1 LSTAVI
7 YSDNLASYRFGGRHP
22 LVPERFTLSVELMR
36 AWGLLDEDNDATLG
50 SFPARE
56 LAATHE
62 HERACVIGVDAPA
75 TNQTIES
82 VHTPS
87 YVECVRAASAG
98 DTSCGPRHGI
108 GPGDTPAFPRMH
120 EAAALAVA
128 STVTAAE
135 LVASGSL
142 ERAFSPA
149 GGLHHA
155 HPDHASGFCIYN
167 DAACAIEHVTRTRPG
182 IRVAYIDID
191 AHHGDGVEAAFIE
204 RPDVLTVSVH
214 ESGRYLFPGTG
225 RESDIGTGAGRGAS
239 LNLPLPPFAG
249 PECYAL
255 TFERAIAPALF
266 AYRPDFIVLQL
277 GADSHINDP
286 LTHLSQTVA
295 GYLDLVDGL
304 LALTEEL
311 TGGRVVMTG
320 GGGYLPFS
328 EVPRM
333 WAGAL
338 ALALRRTVP
347 ETLPE
352 AWIRQAT
359 KAAHDADAEAPRVT
373 RTLEE
378 NAPERTGEQLET
390 AVQVTEWMLGRA
402 AEASPLLARA

>member
-1 LSTAVI
+1 MGTGVL

-50 SFPARE
+50 AFPARE
-56 LAATHE
+56 LAATHNY
-62 HERACVIGVDAPA
+62 ERACVIGVDAPA
-75 TNQTIES
+75 STETLTL
-82 VHTPS
+82 VHTAD

-98 DTSCGPRHGI
+98 DSSCGPRHGI
-108 GPGDTPAFPRMH
+108 GPGDTPVFRGMH
-120 EAAALAVA
+120 EAAALTVA
-128 STVTAAE
+128 STVAAAE

-155 HPDHASGFCIYN
+155 QPDHASGFCIYN
-167 DAACAIEHVTRTRPG
+167 DAACAIEHLTRTRPG
-182 IRVAYIDID
+182 MRVAYVDID

-204 RPDVLTVSVH
+204 RPDVLTISAH

-225 RESDIGTGAGRGAS
+225 RESDIGTGAGSGAA

-255 TFERAIAPALF
+255 VFERAVAPALL

-277 GADSHINDP
+277 GADSHANDP
-286 LTHLSQTVA
+286 LTHLSQSVA

-311 TGGRVVMTG
+311 TGGRVLMTG
-320 GGGYLPFS
+320 GGGYRPFS

-338 ALALRRTVP
+338 ALALRRPVP
-347 ETLPE
+347 EMLPE
-352 AWIRQAT
+352 TWIRQAT
-359 KAAHDADAEAPRVT
+359 KAAHDVDAEAPRVT

-378 NAPERTGEQLET
+378 SAPERTAEQLDA
-390 AVQVTEWMLGRA
+390 AVQVTNWMLGRV
-402 AEASPLLARA
+402 AEESPLLARD